1 MNTPTTEQAVSLDE
15 YINHLREGF
24 MADDLLRLR
33 RHLPAL
39 KAKGDAARA
48 AGHRELVA
56 GVEVLAAIL
65 GSSVVETCTD
75 PLPVALTEAGA
86 AAAYLL
92 KGIDLIP
99 DSLPRIGLSD
109 DEWIVARVL
118 ERNPE
123 LLKIA

>member
-1 MNTPTTEQAVSLDE
+1 MTIPRTEQAVSLDE

-24 MADDLLRLR
+24 TAEELRKLR

-39 KAKGDAARA
+39 RAKGEAARA
-48 AGHRELVA
+48 EGHQELVS
-56 GVEVLAAIL
+56 GVEVLAAVL
-65 GSSVVETCTD
+65 ESAAVETCAD
-75 PLPVALTEAGA
+75 PLPVPLAEAGA

-99 DSLPRIGLSD
+99 DTLPRIGLSD
-109 DEWIVARVL
+109 DAWIVARVL
-118 ERNPE
+118 ARNPG